1 MNPEIFRIEQSE
13 KHKLHTIEH
22 DNTVLKTVYTQTCA
36 FTSYIQT
43 KKFFNGQHRPQ
54 TTNNDYLREEEG
66 RAEERK

>member
-36 FTSYIQT
+36 FTSYI
-43 KKFFNGQHRPQ
+43 
-54 TTNNDYLREEEG
+54 
-66 RAEERK
+66 